1 MERIKFLTTKCFLIF
16 IYIISI
22 GFFISNYNACKS
34 KPQTGQSESLPS
46 QIVTNFTLFESASG
60 QKLYRLFATKAY
72 FYEEGNNPE
81 AQKIVVIQPHI
92 LFYDEAGSVYS
103 TLDAKKGIVYTQ
115 SSDLIAQD
123 SVVVQTSGGT
133 ILHTDSLVWNNREK
147 IITTDAWV
155 KIETKQGVI
164 EGKGLIS
171 DAALKRIEIK
181 SSVTGK
187 SSYEF

>member
-1 MERIKFLTTKCFLIF
+1 ME
-16 IYIISI
+16 
-22 GFFISNYNACKS
+22 
-34 KPQTGQSESLPS
+34 QLPS

-60 QKLYRLFATKAY
+60 QRLYRLFATKAY
-72 FYEEGNNPE
+72 VYEEGNNAE
-81 AQKIVVIQPHI
+81 AQKIVVNQPHI
-92 LFYDEAGSVYS
+92 LFYDEDGSVYS
-103 TLDAKKGIVYTQ
+103 TLDAKKGVVYTQ
-115 SSDLIAQD
+115 SSDLVAQD
-123 SVVVQTSGGT
+123 SVVVQTSDGT
-133 ILHTDSLVWNNREK
+133 VLQTDSLVWNNRER

-155 KIETKQGVI
+155 KIENRQGVI